1 MKNLL
6 LLRHAKSLKG
16 DLNLQDFDRPLNDIG
31 LAQVSVLTNLFKDHN
46 IVPDYILS
54 SSSKRTSQTAQI
66 LADQLKFKGE
76 FKWLD
81 ELYEAACSDYIRALK
96 NLPDASRD
104 VLLVGHNPTHEEFLY
119 IMTGQNQLLS
129 TGAVAIIELP
139 INHWKELT
147 DRTVGKLI
155 QTFQPKDLME

>member
-16 DLNLQDFDRPLNDIG
+16 DPNLQDFDRPLNDIG
-31 LAQVSVLTNLFKDHN
+31 LAQVSVIAGIFKEKE
-46 IVPDYILS
+46 ILPDYILS
-54 SSSKRTSQTAQI
+54 SSSKRTSQTAQL
-66 LADQLKFKGE
+66 LADQLKYKGE
-76 FKWLD
+76 FKWLV
-81 ELYEAACSDYIRALK
+81 ELYEAQCSDYTRALK
-96 NLPDASRD
+96 NLPDASRNI
-104 VLLVGHNPTHEEFLY
+104 LLVGHNPTHEEFLY
-119 IMTGQNQLLS
+119 ILTGQNELLS

-155 QTFQPKDLME
+155 QTFQPKNVME